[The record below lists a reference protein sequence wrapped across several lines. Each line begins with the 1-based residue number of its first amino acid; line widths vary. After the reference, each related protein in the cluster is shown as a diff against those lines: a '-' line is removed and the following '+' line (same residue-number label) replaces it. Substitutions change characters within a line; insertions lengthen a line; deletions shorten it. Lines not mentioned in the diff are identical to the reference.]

1 MFAHVIG
8 MPVEEVLA
16 SAGGAGASL
25 LVARVW
31 LVLLVRRR
39 FGRDGGK
46 ERELA
51 SHPAAARLNSAS
63 CSVGHAGLELAG
75 AQPAWRRQSS
85 SAPRGKR

>member
-51 SHPAAARLNSAS
+51 PHP
-63 CSVGHAGLELAG
+63 
-75 AQPAWRRQSS
+75 P
-85 SAPRGKR
+85 PRG